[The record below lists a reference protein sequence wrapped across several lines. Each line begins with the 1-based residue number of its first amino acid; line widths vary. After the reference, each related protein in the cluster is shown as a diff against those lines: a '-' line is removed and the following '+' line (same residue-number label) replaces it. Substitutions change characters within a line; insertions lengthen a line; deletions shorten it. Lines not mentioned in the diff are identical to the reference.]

1 MIEKF
6 IATVKNSNRLV
17 VGGMFFFN
25 SPGHMLAEADHILRR
40 IIADPSVGERSPI
53 VLLPPTPLTIVIAE
67 LLKHH
72 GVTVVMDPKAEIIAR
87 QIEFFY
93 PELVLDVGVAHFKL
107 TTPPHARSVITTKSQ
122 LELGWALRRD
132 ELTEQWIRL
141 CKLWNATSGRHPLR
155 EALDKLPCDPE
166 FKEIITGRKYAVLQ
180 IKTAVVNGTV
190 RLTPPQHFTPT
201 LEMLKDE
208 GFSVIFAG
216 RESMPEEFHRY
227 GVFNYA
233 NSKFASPLNDFFVFR
248 YAQLG
253 IVSPSGAGL
262 FCDVLDIP
270 SCQYAVWSLWPHP
283 GLKTIMVPSRLRKH
297 TSPQILTFT
306 QQIGAFLENYDG
318 VKGPGAWYPD
328 LLEDIP
334 PSGEDIR
341 AGVAELLDKSI
352 RSSRIARQH
361 DARIRSLDKGGMWEV
376 AGSTVASTFLTAHPE
391 YVS

>member
-40 IIADPSVGERSPI
+40 IIADPSVRERSPI
-53 VLLPPTPLTIVIAE
+53 VLLPPTPLTMVIAE

-72 GVTVVMDPKAEIIAR
+72 GVTVVMDPKAETIAR
-87 QIEFFY
+87 QIQFFY
-93 PELVLDVGVAHFKL
+93 PELILDVGVAHFKL
-107 TTPPHARSVITTKSQ
+107 TTLPHARSAITTSSQ
-122 LELGWALRRD
+122 LELAWALRRD

-141 CKLWNATSGRHPLR
+141 CKLWNATSGRYPLR

-180 IKTAVVNGTV
+180 IKTAIVNGTV
-190 RLTPPQHFTPT
+190 RLLPPQHFYPT
-201 LEMLKDE
+201 LEMLNDE

-233 NSKFASPLNDFFVFR
+233 NSKFASPLNDFFVFK
-248 YAQLG
+248 YAQIG
-253 IVSPSGAGL
+253 IASPSGAGY
-262 FCDVLDIP
+262 FCDALDVP
-270 SCQYAVWSLWPHP
+270 LCQYAPWTLQPHP
-283 GLKTIMVPSRLRKH
+283 GRQTIMVPSRLRKH

-306 QQIGAFLENYDG
+306 QQIGAFLENYDD
-318 VKGPGAWYPD
+318 VKGPGAWHPNILD
-328 LLEDIP
+328 DIP
-334 PSGEDIR
+334 PSAEDIR

-352 RSSRIARQH
+352 RSSGIARQH
-361 DARIRSLDKGGMWEV
+361 DATIRSLGKGGVWEV
-376 AGSTVASTFLTAHPE
+376 AGSTVASSFLTAHPE
-391 YVS
+391 YLS